1 MRSRPTRLKIQSLP
15 QSESWLDEMRKMSR
29 RQRPNP
35 WFSEL
40 DDLVRGAAGGFLF
53 GIPLIYTMEVWW
65 IGSSVKMARLF
76 LAIVLTFAIVFMLN
90 RTAGFRKIG
99 DSNAGDAAKDTVEA
113 MAIGFICTGLVM
125 IVLQEINLDTPLS
138 EALGKLIY
146 ESMPFTLGVALANQ
160 FLSGSESAED
170 QSDASTSQ
178 QKPSS
183 ESSNHSA
190 SHLKN
195 GTLNATL
202 SDIGATSIGAVIVA
216 LSIAPTDEVPML
228 AGAVRGLWLLVVMAT
243 SLLVSYAIV
252 FQAGFANQQK
262 RHQQQGIFQRPTSE
276 TVMSYLISLLAAA
289 LMLAFFD
296 RLHWRDPWQVWLSH
310 TILLGLPATVG
321 GAAGRLAI

>member
-1 MRSRPTRLKIQSLP
+1 MRNV
-15 QSESWLDEMRKMSR
+15 SR

-35 WFSEL
+35 WLSEL

-65 IGSSVKMARLF
+65 IGSSVKMIRLF
-76 LAIVLTFAIVFMLN
+76 LAIVLTFVIVFMLN
-90 RTAGFRKIG
+90 RTAGFRKVG
-99 DSNAGDAAKDTVEA
+99 DSNASDAAKDTVEA

-125 IVLQEINLDTPLS
+125 IVLQEINLTTSLS

-146 ESMPFTLGVALANQ
+146 ESTPFTLGVALANQ
-160 FLSGSESAED
+160 FLSNND
-170 QSDASTSQ
+170 QGGDQPNPQTSQ
-178 QKPSS
+178 NKTGSKSAIYHP
-183 ESSNHSA
+183 NHDS
-190 SHLKN
+190 N

-202 SDIGATSIGAVIVA
+202 SDIGATSIGATIIA
-216 LSIAPTDEVPML
+216 LSIAPTDEIPML
-228 AGAVRGLWLLVVMAT
+228 AGAVTGLWLLVVMAM

-262 RHQQQGIFQRPTSE
+262 RQQQQGIFQRPASE

-296 RLHWRDPWQVWLSH
+296 RLHWQDPWQVWLSH

-321 GAAGRLAI
+321 GAAGRLAV